1 MLEAMNGERTTLLQV
16 FVEPTC
22 ETCRRAIQLAEGVD
36 AAYPQLD
43 VDIVDIRNRS
53 RERDDVFAVP
63 TFVLDDRVLSLGN
76 PQESTLRREIE
87 LLLRAREFGTLN
99 S

>member
-1 MLEAMNGERTTLLQV
+1 MLGAMNGERTTVLQV

-36 AAYPQLD
+36 AAYPQLA
-43 VDIVDIRNRS
+43 VDIVDIRNRES
-53 RERDDVFAVP
+53 ERDDVFAVP

-87 LLLRAREFGTLN
+87 LLLGAREFGTLN

>member
-1 MLEAMNGERTTLLQV
+1 MLGTMNGERATVLQV
-16 FVEPTC
+16 FVEPAC
-22 ETCRRAIQLAEGVD
+22 EACRRAIQLAEGVD
-36 AAYPQLD
+36 AAYPQLA
-43 VDIVDIRNRS
+43 VDIVDIRNRES
-53 RERDDVFAVP
+53 ERDDVFAVP

-87 LLLRAREFGTLN
+87 LLLGAREFGTLN

>member
-1 MLEAMNGERTTLLQV
+1 MLEAMNGERATMLQV
-16 FVEPTC
+16 FVEPAC
-22 ETCRRAIQLAEGVD
+22 PTCRRAIQLAEGVD
-36 AAYPQLD
+36 AAYPQLV
-43 VDIVDIRNRS
+43 VDIVDIRNRE

-87 LLLRAREFGTLN
+87 LLLRARGFGTLN

>member
-1 MLEAMNGERTTLLQV
+1 MLGAMNGERTTVLQV

-22 ETCRRAIQLAEGVD
+22 EACRRAIQLAEGVD
-36 AAYPQLD
+36 AAYPQLA
-43 VDIVDIRNRS
+43 VDIVDIRTRES
-53 RERDDVFAVP
+53 ERDDVFAVP

-87 LLLRAREFGTLN
+87 LRLGGA
-99 S
+99 SSVH

>member
-1 MLEAMNGERTTLLQV
+1 MLRAMNGERATVLQV
-16 FVEPTC
+16 FVEPAC
-22 ETCRRAIQLAEGVD
+22 DTCRRAIRLAEGVD
-36 AAYPQLD
+36 AAYAQLA
-43 VDIVDIRNRS
+43 VDIVDIRS
-53 RERDDVFAVP
+53 CESERDDVFAVP
-63 TFVLDDRVLSLGN
+63 TFVLNDRLLSLGN

>member
-1 MLEAMNGERTTLLQV
+1 MLGAMNGERTTVLQV

-22 ETCRRAIQLAEGVD
+22 EACRRAIQLAEGAD
-36 AAYPQLD
+36 AAYPQLV
-43 VDIVDIRNRS
+43 VDIIDIRS
-53 RERDDVFAVP
+53 RENERDDVFAVP

-87 LLLRAREFGTLN
+87 LLLGGASSLH
-99 S
+99 